1 MLGPRVRAVLAAGG
15 PEAVRD
21 LARAHRGPI
30 IEPAASPDAFHVT
43 FVLADRNRT
52 LRGAGL
58 FCPAIP
64 DGFARL
70 HPLGSA
76 TFART
81 FMLSRGVRVRY
92 HFCPDPPERLDEV
105 ELLALARSPV
115 ARRIDYL
122 NPLLDQVHLRGLRT
136 RILHSLLVLP
146 GAPPDP
152 PDPGPRAARGSL
164 DEMDI
169 DSVALRRRVRVAVNR
184 PSGRSTTNRPHPT
197 VVLFEANDEW
207 RGPAVFDR
215 IAATGSV
222 RPFVGILIRRAEHFS
237 TNLRDLGDAAALG
250 SFVADELLAPL
261 VARGGVDGDRIVAGF
276 SAGAAAAVAL
286 SIRAPDLFP
295 RLLAISPALHLG
307 SRMEVLR
314 VANDAEV
321 AGIYQR
327 LTAPPRRVYLAAGR
341 YEDTPTARIHTM
353 TSDLAGRLRRRGAE
367 VRFDAGLTDHD
378 SVSARAY
385 LHAGLAWLLG
395 PPEPATTQ

>member
-1 MLGPRVRAVLAAGG
+1 MGG

-21 LARAHRGPI
+21 LARAQRGPI

-43 FVLADRNRT
+43 FVLADRSRT
-52 LRGAGL
+52 LHDVGL

-81 FMLSRGVRVRY
+81 FMLRRGVRVRY
-92 HFCPDPPERLDEV
+92 HFCPDPPARLDEV

-122 NPLLDQVHLRGLRT
+122 NPLLDQVHIRGLRT

-152 PDPGPRAARGSL
+152 PDPGPQADHGSL
-164 DEMDI
+164 VEMDI
-169 DSVALRRRVRVAVNR
+169 DSAVLRRRVRVAVHR
-184 PSGRSTTNRPHPT
+184 PSGRSATNRRHPT

-207 RGPAVFDR
+207 RGPAIFDR
-215 IAATGSV
+215 IAATGRV
-222 RPFVGILIRRAEHFS
+222 RPFVGILVRRAEHFS
-237 TNLRDLGDAAALG
+237 TNLRDLGDAATLG

-261 VARGGVDGDRIVAGF
+261 AARGEVDSDHTVAGF
-276 SAGAAAAVAL
+276 SAGAAAAVAV
-286 SIRAPDLFP
+286 SMRAPDLFP
-295 RLLAISPALHLG
+295 QLLAISPALHLG
-307 SRMEVLR
+307 SRMDVLR
-314 VANDAEV
+314 AGDEAEV
-321 AGIYQR
+321 AGIYR
-327 LTAPPRRVYLAAGR
+327 WLAAPPCRVYLAAGR
-341 YEDTPTARIHTM
+341 YEETPTARIHTM
-353 TSDLAGRLRRRGAE
+353 TAALAGRLRRRGAQ
-367 VRFDAGLTDHD
+367 VRFDSGLTDHD

-385 LHAGLAWLLG
+385 LYAGLAWLLG
-395 PPEPATTQ
+395 PPEPATSE